1 MNKAMWFKNASRRVI
16 VSCRQ
21 TTPLHAETFV
31 VCKFYG
37 IQSYSSYS
45 KNLICENLLVSKIW
59 SCVSRHINTCL
70 STCYLCCEDND
81 DNLHSFY
88 IYIYIYIAN
97 KIAIIL
103 RCSCIHVV
111 IWKYLMLLWRL
122 WIMSVKL
129 RLTQLMRHSAEG
141 HYQWW
146 SCPSCD

>member
-1 MNKAMWFKNASRRVI
+1 MEWIKPCGSKNACRRVI
-16 VSCRQ
+16 VLCHQ
-21 TTPLHAETFV
+21 TATLHAETFV

-37 IQSYSSYS
+37 IHSYSSYS

-88 IYIYIYIAN
+88 IAS
-97 KIAIIL
+97 KIATIL
-103 RCSCIHVV
+103 GHSCIRVV

-129 RLTQLMRHSAEG
+129 RLTQLMSHCAEG

-146 SCPSCD
+146 SCHSCD